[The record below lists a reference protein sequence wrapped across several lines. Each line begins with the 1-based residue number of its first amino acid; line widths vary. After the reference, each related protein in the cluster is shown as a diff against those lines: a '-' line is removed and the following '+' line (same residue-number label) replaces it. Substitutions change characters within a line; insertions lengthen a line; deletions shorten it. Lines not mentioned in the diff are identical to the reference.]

1 MVELA
6 ILLGVFSNLIFG
18 LGLVGALDKLS
29 GVGILFG
36 ASVILLLIK
45 KNIWLKT
52 KKLFKEAIKS
62 PLCLLLLGLLVIQA
76 AVNLVGALGPEL
88 GFDAL
93 WYHLTIPKIYLQ
105 HGNIFFIPGNLFYY
119 SAMPKLVEM
128 FYLLA
133 LSFSK
138 YGILAKTIHW
148 SFGVLSALALLRLSK
163 RYLKLPWALLATTL
177 FYTTLIVGWESITAY
192 IDLGRTFF
200 EILALDLFLVWT
212 KDKKTLNLVESAIM
226 LGLAISTKLIAFASL
241 PVFLILIYLKEKK
254 LLPVVQYSLFCIL
267 VPLPWFIF
275 SWVST
280 GNPVYPIFSGIL
292 DASHN
297 FPNPLLFIKDLFELL
312 YRPLDPIS
320 PVFLVF
326 LPFIFV
332 KTQIK
337 PLKRY
342 VLLSLFFWL
351 LTPRTGGSRFIL
363 PYLPA
368 WSLLLTTQLLEQ
380 KTFLKRAFLI
390 LVIVS
395 ATINIGYR
403 ALANRKFVAVV
414 LGRQTKEEFLT
425 EHLNYDF
432 GDFWDIRGEIKKR
445 VGSDP
450 VLFYGGHNLFYAD
463 FPFIHYTYAQP
474 QTLFSYI
481 LTQDASLPESL
492 SKAKLIYYNAKS
504 RTSLY
509 LFNDQY
515 RQ

>member
-18 LGLVGALDKLS
+18 LGLMGELDKLP

-36 ASVILLLIK
+36 ASLIFLLIK
-45 KNIWLKT
+45 KNFWLKT
-52 KKLFKEAIKS
+52 KNLLKKVFND
-62 PLCLLLLGLLVIQA
+62 PLSLLLLGLLAIQA
-76 AVNLVGALGPEL
+76 AVNLIGALGPEL

-148 SFGVLSALALLRLSK
+148 SFGILSAIALFRLAK

-212 KDKKTLNLVESAIM
+212 KDKKTINLIESAIM

-241 PVFLILIYLKEKK
+241 PVFLILVFLKGKSIK
-254 LLPVVQYSLFCIL
+254 DVGYFLLFCLL
-267 VPLPWFIF
+267 VPLPWFVF

-297 FPNPLLFIKDLFELL
+297 FPHPLLFIKDLFGLL
-312 YRPLDPIS
+312 YRPQDPIS
-320 PVFLVF
+320 PVFLIF
-326 LPFIFV
+326 LPFIFFTTEV
-332 KTQIK
+332 KH
-337 PLKRY
+337 LKSY
-342 VLLSLFFWL
+342 VLLSLAFWL

-368 WSLLLTTQLLEQ
+368 WAFLLTTQLSEQ
-380 KTFLKRAFLI
+380 KAFLKRAFLA

-395 ATINIGYR
+395 AAINIGYR
-403 ALANRKFVAVV
+403 ALANKKFIPVV
-414 LGRQTKEEFLT
+414 LGRQTKEQFLA
-425 EHLNYDF
+425 ERLNYDF
-432 GDFWDIRGEIKKR
+432 GDFWDMGEEIKKR
-445 VGSDP
+445 VGDSP

-463 FPFIHYTYAQP
+463 FPFVHYTYAQP

-481 LTQDASLPESL
+481 LSQDARLPENL

-504 RTSLY
+504 KTSLY
-509 LFNDQY
+509 LFNSQY